1 MHPSFA
7 ACDDDMLHYH
17 MVYLFIVHS
26 ELSSLIKIQVFTI
39 PTLKS
44 LGSTFIKMFKAI
56 FKIAIGVGHGREFG
70 QGICP

>member
-1 MHPSFA
+1 
-7 ACDDDMLHYH
+7 
-17 MVYLFIVHS
+17 VHS
-26 ELSSLIKIQVFTI
+26 ELNSLIKIQVFTI

-70 QGICP
+70 QGFCP